1 MIVTLQ
7 HTLSSPF
14 FSVIHWHLPWL
25 LQDKSKFIYMMT
37 NYLPQFSLLS
47 GFHLWLEQKV
57 GECEFWSLTGLQ
69 SQSWFLFLYAFHTH
83 CANTRINSLVWNS
96 FFKNLST
103 WQNMLL
109 HSLLTFSQWQNIKSC
124 STSPLVGRCD
134 PDISS
139 VPFPHQPDFSSASSL
154 LQSLPLLL
162 LLYHSLNLVMIN
174 CTFVIL
180 KNWKWLN
187 ILEDWLILK
196 STQMQLQ

>member
-1 MIVTLQ
+1 MRMKMWTKSLSPMCCYYSTGMENVTSNKENVGHHSISVQSSHPLPLWQVGLWFCNFVNNFRLSDACFSTLVMIVTLQ

-83 CANTRINSLVWNS
+83 CANTRINSLV
-96 FFKNLST
+96 
-103 WQNMLL
+103 
-109 HSLLTFSQWQNIKSC
+109 
-124 STSPLVGRCD
+124 
-134 PDISS
+134 
-139 VPFPHQPDFSSASSL
+139 
-154 LQSLPLLL
+154 
-162 LLYHSLNLVMIN
+162 
-174 CTFVIL
+174 
-180 KNWKWLN
+180 
-187 ILEDWLILK
+187 
-196 STQMQLQ
+196 